1 MPHSNTFTYQS
12 DFGTIFDISSIAVG
26 KILTKHGLKK
36 GRLPTSKA
44 KNNGYVKL
52 DNGIYVWN
60 THKTK
65 KIISKYHKELDEE
78 EKYTC
83 LLRKII
89 TNAYRLINSNDPNK
103 MQSGETLLATRYF
116 GIPTPVIEK
125 IKYKVEFELSLKRYV
140 SVDESILDFIQ
151 VCKYN
156 DKVNLNNTGE
166 MTYFRNMIER
176 YYPEYLETLNIYLTF
191 S

>member
-1 MPHSNTFTYQS
+1 MLHSNTFIYQS
-12 DFGTIFDISSIAVG
+12 DFGIIFGISSIAVG
-26 KILTKHGLKK
+26 KILMKHGLKK

-65 KIISKYHKELDEE
+65 KIIYKYHKELDEE
-78 EKYTC
+78 EKHTNC
-83 LLRKII
+83 LRKII

-103 MQSGETLLATRYF
+103 MRTGETLLATRYF
-116 GIPTPVIEK
+116 GIPTRVIEK

-140 SVDESILDFIQ
+140 SIDESILDFIQ
-151 VCKYN
+151 ACKYN
-156 DKVNLNNTGE
+156 DELNNTGE
-166 MTYFRNMIER
+166 MTYFRNMIEK